1 MSHSCSHRTVAHVP
15 AWTIRSLAPTLALF
29 CLVGHC
35 LGQGTVTIGFEGP
48 PPQPLATYSIISEYS
63 ESGMLFFVPAPDSLL
78 LVGSGLAG
86 DPDDGTTYLG
96 TSLNTTLAVS
106 SLSGVP
112 FSLNSFDVA
121 EFAGLFTPP
130 TLQVVGFLQNG
141 TTVTNDFT
149 GIGTSFQ
156 TVHLD
161 SGFADLNTVD
171 LTGGFAFDNMVV
183 VIPEPSVGGLILLG
197 GLCGLGYARARRRR
211 QMAAVSLDMW
221 TSPWQPA
228 TMYVDDVVV
237 TPSP

>member
-1 MSHSCSHRTVAHVP
+1 MKVTKAHRDRGLPVTPWGGSLVAP
-15 AWTIRSLAPTLALF
+15 AAFALF

-48 PPQPLATYSIISEYS
+48 PPQPPGTYSIISQYS
-63 ESGMLFFVPAPDSLL
+63 ESGMLFTAPHTMSGLL
-78 LVGSGLAG
+78 LVGSGVPG
-86 DPDDGTTYLG
+86 DPDDGTAYLG
-96 TSLNTTLAVS
+96 TLVNTTLEVN

-112 FSLNSFDVA
+112 FSITSFDVA
-121 EFAGLFTPP
+121 GFAGLFTPP

-171 LTGGFAFDNMVV
+171 LTGGFAFDNVV
-183 VIPEPSVGGLILLG
+183 VTIPEPSTAALMLTAALG
-197 GLCGLGYARARRRR
+197 AAGYARARR
-211 QMAAVSLDMW
+211 S
-221 TSPWQPA
+221 
-228 TMYVDDVVV
+228 
-237 TPSP
+237 